1 MTSCVVFNRT
11 DRKDPLE

>member
-11 DRKDPLE
+11 DGKDPLE